1 MSISSQNSE
10 SRRGL
15 PRWTAL
21 IPVGILTV
29 VLLFFAKGL
38 TLDPHTLPT
47 MMVDRPMPAFEL
59 QPLSDQ
65 IPNLS
70 EEKLRGRIT
79 LVNVFG
85 SWCVSCVAEHPMLMD
100 ISNAGIVEVHGVDWR
115 DTPQDGSA
123 WLERYGNPYASAG
136 LDADSRLAI
145 DLGVTGAPETFL
157 LDASGR
163 IRYKQ
168 VGPITPE
175 IWEDTLLPMIK
186 SLQQEAL

>member
-1 MSISSQNSE
+1 MSEAPQPLAA
-10 SRRGL
+10 RQAL

-21 IPVGILTV
+21 IPVGLLTIILV
-29 VLLFFAKGL
+29 FFAKGL
-38 TLDPHTLPT
+38 TLDPHALPT

-59 QPLSDQ
+59 QPISDE

-70 EEKLRGRIT
+70 PDKLRGRVT

-85 SWCVSCVAEHPMLMD
+85 SWCVSCVAEHPILMD
-100 ISNAGIVEVHGVDWR
+100 ISRAGIVEVHGVDWR
-115 DTPQDGSA
+115 DTPRDGSA
-123 WLERYGNPYASAG
+123 WLARYGNPYSSAG

-157 LDASGR
+157 VDANGR

-168 VGPITPE
+168 IGPITPE
-175 IWEDTLLPMIK
+175 IWDDTLLPMIR
-186 SLQQEAL
+186 LLEQEAT